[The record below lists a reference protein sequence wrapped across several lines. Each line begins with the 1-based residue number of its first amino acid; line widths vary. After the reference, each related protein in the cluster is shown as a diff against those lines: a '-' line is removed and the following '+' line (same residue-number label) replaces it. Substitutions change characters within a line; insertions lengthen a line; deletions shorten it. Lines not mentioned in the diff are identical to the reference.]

1 MHSFQS
7 VSVMKSGFLK
17 KHYPFVVVGA
27 YLLFGVLWIY
37 YSDQMVMML
46 FNNPVEPTLF
56 EVEKGWAFLVLTT
69 LLLSSLLYRHTTRL
83 NAVITEKKITEE
95 QLAESDAQF
104 RAMVE
109 NMPVGIFLLNPQG
122 KLVFC
127 NKKAETLIGYPLEE
141 ILGIRWL
148 RIISRNERHKI
159 IDLLRHLISDNQ
171 AATFE
176 TQIVRPDKSVRW
188 CQIST
193 APTVSESR
201 LFGHVGMIFDLNR
214 IAEELKYSNERLN
227 EVDRSKSLFIASASH
242 ELRSPLNAIIGFSS
256 ILLRSI
262 SGSLNEKQEAQT
274 SSILRSGKYLLTLI
288 NNIMDVSQVETGRM
302 ACSNEEFLVG
312 DVINEV
318 LDISREPISQKN
330 LDLTVDVPD
339 IVMFSDRQRLI
350 QCLHNLVNNAIKYT
364 EEGAIA
370 IRARTFDEGDGKS
383 LVEIVVE
390 DTGIGIAEEDIPDI
404 FTPFSRIDS
413 HLKGDVEGAG
423 LGLFLVHKL
432 VTEMLGGRI
441 DVESKPEEGSRFS
454 LLLPRWNSDDCSTPA
469 DLQSEV
475 PN

>member
-1 MHSFQS
+1 
-7 VSVMKSGFLK
+7 
-17 KHYPFVVVGA
+17 
-27 YLLFGVLWIY
+27 
-37 YSDQMVMML
+37 
-46 FNNPVEPTLF
+46 
-56 EVEKGWAFLVLTT
+56 
-69 LLLSSLLYRHTTRL
+69 
-83 NAVITEKKITEE
+83 
-95 QLAESDAQF
+95 
-104 RAMVE
+104 
-109 NMPVGIFLLNPQG
+109 
-122 KLVFC
+122 
-127 NKKAETLIGYPLEE
+127 
-141 ILGIRWL
+141 
-148 RIISRNERHKI
+148 
-159 IDLLRHLISDNQ
+159 
-171 AATFE
+171 
-176 TQIVRPDKSVRW
+176 
-188 CQIST
+188 
-193 APTVSESR
+193 
-201 LFGHVGMIFDLNR
+201 
-214 IAEELKYSNERLN
+214 
-227 EVDRSKSLFIASASH
+227 ASH